1 MEFEDRRF
9 GAERRSDLSK
19 ALDDRRSG
27 DDRRSVVNDAEKMVA
42 FMKKIPVFTGLT
54 HDQYR
59 RILYICYNKTVPKN
73 LFIYE
78 EGDKADGMYILL
90 KGKVKVLYH
99 KSTVV
104 THITPIALVGEVEFF
119 TGEPRRT
126 SAVTVEESTIIRV
139 TKSELY
145 RVLQKDYTLSNRILL
160 NVIGELAQKL
170 DKYTEIIQELR
181 SFKDSHIV

>member
-9 GAERRSDLSK
+9 GVERRSDLSAK
-19 ALDDRRSG
+19 PDDRRSG
-27 DDRRSVVNDAEKMVA
+27 DDRRSVMNDAEQMIA
-42 FMKKIPVFTGLT
+42 LMKKIPVFSGLT
-54 HDQYR
+54 NDQYR
-59 RILYICYNKTVPKN
+59 RILYICYHKTVPKD

-90 KGKVKVLYH
+90 QGRLKVLYR

-104 THITPIALVGEVEFF
+104 ARITPITLVGEVEFF
-119 TGEPRRT
+119 TGEPRKT

-145 RVLQKDYTLSNRILL
+145 RVFQRDYALSNRILL
-160 NVIGELAQKL
+160 NVIRELAQKL
-170 DKYTEIIQELR
+170 DKYTDVIQELR